1 MEELDDDDDLEVEED
16 IKNIKN
22 LYGKLEMILKTQP
35 QNNSLEVNDKQ
46 TIKKKNRMA
55 VSQGEVREK
64 TLYIP
69 EVKVKYDDNTT
80 NKKDRN
86 TKNKRNINIS
96 TIENQQT
103 NNETLN
109 YLETKLNINNK
120 LTNKEE
126 KKNKIIKEKAEK
138 FNSNE
143 LYVRAILH
151 KEKAIKLIEE
161 KKKQEI
167 DKELSACLDA
177 PVMNEK
183 SKKIMASNHAGMTF
197 FERLELTKEGIH
209 KKKQKLLIEKEEKLK
224 KELEE
229 IEQKR
234 VIKDQTEICEK
245 VSKLYN
251 WKKKKEKKLD
261 DKKKEIEKTV
271 EKVCTFKP
279 EINKKSEKISKNPN
293 NYSEKAALTDRLYE
307 IDIAKRKENRKALE
321 SIYSHY
327 FTPMTNRN
335 DDLENLSD
343 KKIQKTLE
351 ESSKVMEKYK
361 TIENDEDIAKILREK
376 IVFKSKLERKSPS
389 ILSETE

>member
-69 EVKVKYDDNTT
+69 EVKVKYDDNTM

-126 KKNKIIKEKAEK
+126 RKIRSLKKRRRNLIQMN
-138 FNSNE
+138 FMLE
-143 LYVRAILH
+143 LFYT
-151 KEKAIKLIEE
+151 
-161 KKKQEI
+161 KKKR
-167 DKELSACLDA
+167 LS
-177 PVMNEK
+177 
-183 SKKIMASNHAGMTF
+183 
-197 FERLELTKEGIH
+197 
-209 KKKQKLLIEKEEKLK
+209 LLRR
-224 KELEE
+224 
-229 IEQKR
+229 KR
-234 VIKDQTEICEK
+234 
-245 VSKLYN
+245 
-251 WKKKKEKKLD
+251 
-261 DKKKEIEKTV
+261 
-271 EKVCTFKP
+271 
-279 EINKKSEKISKNPN
+279 NKKSIK
-293 NYSEKAALTDRLYE
+293 
-307 IDIAKRKENRKALE
+307 
-321 SIYSHY
+321 
-327 FTPMTNRN
+327 
-335 DDLENLSD
+335 
-343 KKIQKTLE
+343 
-351 ESSKVMEKYK
+351 SSPL
-361 TIENDEDIAKILREK
+361 A
-376 IVFKSKLERKSPS
+376 
-389 ILSETE
+389 